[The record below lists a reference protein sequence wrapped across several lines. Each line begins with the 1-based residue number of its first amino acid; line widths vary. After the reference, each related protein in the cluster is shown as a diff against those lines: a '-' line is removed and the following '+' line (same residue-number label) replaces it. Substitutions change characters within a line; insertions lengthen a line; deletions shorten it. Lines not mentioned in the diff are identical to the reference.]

1 MDQWNSQI
9 KMQKILFVCLFVL
22 STLWA
27 KADFSEMSTEELIA
41 LIGYIDSSKEERL
54 YKELDTRVEQ
64 MSEAQ
69 KALYEE
75 DKKRRDNAQN

>member
-1 MDQWNSQI
+1 MDQRGSQI
-9 KMQKILFVCLFVL
+9 KMRKILFVCLLLL

-41 LIGYIDSSKEERL
+41 LIGYIDPAKEDRL
-54 YKELDTRVEQ
+54 YEELDTRVDQ
-64 MSEAQ
+64 MSEPQ

>member
-1 MDQWNSQI
+1 M
-9 KMQKILFVCLFVL
+9 KKILFVWLLVL

-27 KADFSEMSTEELIA
+27 KTDFSEMSTEELIA
-41 LIGYIDSSKEERL
+41 LIGYIDPSKEERL
-54 YKELDTRVEQ
+54 YEELDTRLDQ
-64 MSEAQ
+64 MSETQ

>member
-1 MDQWNSQI
+1 M
-9 KMQKILFVCLFVL
+9 KKLLFICCFTLTL
-22 STLWA
+22 LWA

-41 LIGYIDSSKEERL
+41 LIGYVEQSKEEHF
-54 YKELDTRVEQ
+54 YKELDRRIEQ

-69 KALYEE
+69 KVLYEA